1 MRGFLLA
8 LQFLT
13 RIPVPVRLEFDAGAL
28 ARSAVWFPAVGLL
41 LGGLVAGAA
50 WLGAQVDP
58 WLGAL
63 LALAVWVWST
73 GGLHLDGLADL
84 FDALGAAHRDRER
97 FIAVLADPHLGAFG
111 ALALALQLIAKLVL
125 LMLLVKLE
133 AGLWA
138 LVLIPAWARLGALWW
153 SQTLPPLKP
162 GLGERFAWKACG
174 RVSWAWLAGLAA
186 LALWFAPALVAVP
199 VLILGWRRF
208 LKVRVGGMTGDCLGA
223 GVEVTETLALLL
235 LVSGSRLLAGV

>member
-13 RIPVPVRLEFDAGAL
+13 RLPVPALPFEAAEL
-28 ARSAVWFPAVGLL
+28 ARSAVWFPAVGLV

-50 WLGAQVDP
+50 WLGAQIDP

-63 LALAVWVWST
+63 LALLAWVWAT

-97 FIAVLADPHLGAFG
+97 FLSVLADPHLGAFG
-111 ALALALQLIAKLVL
+111 ALALVLQLVAKLVL
-125 LMLLVKLE
+125 LMLAIRHG
-133 AGLWA
+133 AGYWA

-153 SQTLPPLKP
+153 SQSLPPLKP
-162 GLGERFAWKACG
+162 GLGERFAWRAGG
-174 RVSWAWLAGLAA
+174 RVYGFWLVALAGLSLLSPLLLAA
-186 LALWFAPALVAVP
+186 PLLL
-199 VLILGWRRF
+199 LGWRAF
-208 LKVRVGGMTGDCLGA
+208 LKAKVGGMTGDCLGA
-223 GVEVTETLALLL
+223 GVEVTESLALLL
-235 LVSGSRLLAGV
+235 LVSGLGLFAGA

>member
-13 RIPVPVRLEFDAGAL
+13 RLPVPALPFEAADL
-28 ARSAVWFPAVGLL
+28 ARSAAWFPAVGLI

-50 WLGAQVDP
+50 WLGGRVDP

-63 LALAVWVWST
+63 LALVVWVWAT

-97 FIAVLADPHLGAFG
+97 FLTVLADPHLGAFG
-111 ALALALQLIAKLVL
+111 AMALVLQIVAKLVL
-125 LMLLVKLE
+125 LMLALRQG
-133 AGLWA
+133 AWWA

-153 SQTLPPLKP
+153 SQSLPPVKP
-162 GLGERFAWKACG
+162 GLGERFAWRGAA
-174 RVSWAWLAGLAA
+174 WATWLWLAVLAGLS
-186 LALWFAPALVAVP
+186 LVSPALLAVP
-199 VLILGWRRF
+199 LLLLGWRAF
-208 LKVRVGGMTGDCLGA
+208 LKARVGGMTGDCLGA
-223 GVEVTETLALLL
+223 GVEVTEALALLL
-235 LVSGSRLLAGV
+235 LVSGLRLFAGA